1 MIILND
7 GYKKTI
13 SLFGQQA
20 RMMKID
26 FYKTYNI
33 FYD

>member
-1 MIILND
+1 MVILND

-20 RMMKID
+20 RMMKIN
-26 FYKTYNI
+26 FYKNLQYI
-33 FYD
+33 L